1 MKVDLATINA
11 FRRPSKSDKID
22 PRRDPG
28 THAIAHSEAGEGLVN
43 AQQDELCRHVIVDIS
58 LPSEAVERRAGH
70 DDTGGVDVGGD
81 DNDEGDND
89 ILS

>member
-1 MKVDLATINA
+1 ML
-11 FRRPSKSDKID
+11 SDVQASLTRLTPEEI
-22 PRRDPG
+22 R
-28 THAIAHSEAGEGLVN
+28 AHMQLPTVKLGREQII

-81 DNDEGDND
+81 DNDDD
-89 ILS
+89 MYIC